1 MKKTLIF
8 LILLLF
14 MTKGFSQTT
23 PNTPFTK
30 EDYLQ
35 KSKNQKTTGW
45 VFLSAGIAITAVGV
59 IGFNNTY
66 DDWSDNSTDTYGA
79 LILSGPLIA
88 LGSIPFFISSGS
100 NARKAATLS
109 LNYQPILIPNQGSL
123 AQSSQPALSVT
134 ITF

>member
-1 MKKTLIF
+1 MKKTIIF

-14 MTKGFSQTT
+14 IVKGFSQTT
-23 PNTPFTK
+23 PSTPFSK

-35 KSKNQKTTGW
+35 KSKTQKTTGW

-66 DDWSDNSTDTYGA
+66 DDWNDNSTDTYGA
-79 LILSGPLIA
+79 LVLTGPLIA

-100 NARKAATLS
+100 SARKAATLS

>member
-14 MTKGFSQTT
+14 IVEGFSQTT
-23 PNTPFTK
+23 PNTPFSK

-35 KSKNQKTTGW
+35 KSKKQKTTGW
-45 VFLSAGIAITAVGV
+45 VFLSAGIVITAIGV

-66 DDWSDNSTDTYGA
+66 DDWNDTSTDTYGA
-79 LILSGPLIA
+79 LVLTGPLIA

-100 NARKAATLS
+100 SARKAATLS
-109 LNYQPILIPNQGSL
+109 ISNQPILFPRQDSYVINSHPSL
-123 AQSSQPALSVT
+123 SLKVN
-134 ITF
+134 F

>member
-1 MKKTLIF
+1 MKKILTLV
-8 LILLLF
+8 ILLLF
-14 MTKGFSQTT
+14 MVKGFGQTT
-23 PNTPFTK
+23 PSTPFSK

-35 KSKNQKTTGW
+35 KSKTQQTTGW
-45 VFLSAGIAITAVGV
+45 IFLSVGITMTAVGV

-66 DDWSDNSTDTYGA
+66 DDWNDNSTDAYGA
-79 LILSGPLIA
+79 LILTGPLIA
-88 LGSIPFFISSGS
+88 LGSIPFFVSSGS

-123 AQSSQPALSVT
+123 VQSSQPSLSVT

>member
-14 MTKGFSQTT
+14 MVKGYSQTIPST
-23 PNTPFTK
+23 EFSK

-45 VFLSAGIAITAVGV
+45 VFLSAGIVITVVGV

-66 DDWSDNSTDTYGA
+66 HDWNDTSTDTYGA
-79 LILSGPLIA
+79 LVLTGPLIA

-100 NARKAATLS
+100 SARKAATLS
-109 LNYQPILIPNQGSL
+109 ISNQPILLPKQDSYVINSHPSL
-123 AQSSQPALSVT
+123 SLKVN
-134 ITF
+134 F